1 LARHGL
7 DQGEIVMKK
16 FAIAA
21 ATLTALA
28 GGMLGLAA
36 NAYAIPLAGE
46 PADQAVRVLES
57 EGYTVRVNQSISVPL
72 SQCTV
77 LGISGLR
84 VTEADGVLLEPG
96 RLNVASVDV
105 NCPAHS

>member
-1 LARHGL
+1 
-7 DQGEIVMKK
+7 MKK
-16 FAIAA
+16 FAVTA
-21 ATLTALA
+21 ATLAALA
-28 GGMLGLAA
+28 AGGLGFAA
-36 NAYAIPLAGE
+36 NADAIPLAGE

-57 EGYTVRVNQSISVPL
+57 EGYTVRINQSISVPL

-84 VTEADGVLLEPG
+84 GTEANGVLLEPG

-105 NCPAHS
+105 NCPPHS

>member
-1 LARHGL
+1 
-7 DQGEIVMKK
+7 MKK
-16 FAIAA
+16 IAVTV
-21 ATLTALA
+21 ATHAALA
-28 GGMLGLAA
+28 AGGLGLAA
-36 NAYAIPLAGE
+36 NAAAIPLAGE
-46 PADQAVRVLES
+46 PADQAVRALES
-57 EGYTVRVNQSISVPL
+57 EGYTVRINQSISVPL

-84 VTEADGVLLEPG
+84 GTEANGVLLEPG

>member
-1 LARHGL
+1 
-7 DQGEIVMKK
+7 MKK
-16 FAIAA
+16 IAVTA
-21 ATLTALA
+21 ATLAALA
-28 GGMLGLAA
+28 AGGLGLAT
-36 NAYAIPLAGE
+36 NAAAIPLSGE
-46 PADQAVRVLES
+46 PADQAVRALES
-57 EGYTVRVNQSISVPL
+57 EGYTVRINQSISVPL

-84 VTEADGVLLEPG
+84 GTEANGVLLEPS